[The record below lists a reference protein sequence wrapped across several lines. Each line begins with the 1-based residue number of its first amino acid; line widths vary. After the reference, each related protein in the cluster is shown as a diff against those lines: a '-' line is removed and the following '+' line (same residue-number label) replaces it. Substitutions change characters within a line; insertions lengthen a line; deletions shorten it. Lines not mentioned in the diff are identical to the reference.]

1 MRMVHRHSARIEPGS
16 GGGGREDKEVYLRNN
31 FCLQPRLVLY
41 QSLKTNLLLVLWIL
55 GEFVAD
61 CKEECGGE
69 Y

>member
-16 GGGGREDKEVYLRNN
+16 GGGGREDKEVYRGNHVHLR
-31 FCLQPRLVLY
+31 PRPVLY

-61 CKEECGGE
+61 CKKEFGGE

>member
-1 MRMVHRHSARIEPGS
+1 MRTVHRHSARIDLA
-16 GGGGREDKEVYLRNN
+16 GGGGREDKEVYRGNHVH
-31 FCLQPRLVLY
+31 LQPRPVLY

-61 CKEECGGE
+61 CKKEFGGE